1 MTTPDHRNRKTL
13 KKGPAHPRTLVPI
26 ALSASAAAITAAAL
40 TATPGSAQA
49 PPGTLHFVDKKQ
61 QGVGFFAPAIPTKQR
76 KRPGPN
82 GKPRQGDRF
91 GFGDTVTGDDTG
103 FDRAVCTVTGNSQ
116 ALCTAVVQLSKG
128 TLTAKGFV
136 TLSGPAN
143 KSPLAITGGTG
154 AYDGARGT
162 ALVTDVNQTTT
173 NIEITL
179 RT

>member
-1 MTTPDHRNRKTL
+1 MTTHDHRNRETRKT
-13 KKGPAHPRTLVPI
+13 GPAHPRTLVPL
-26 ALSASAAAITAAAL
+26 ALSAGAAAITAAAL
-40 TATPGSAQA
+40 MATPGSAQA
-49 PPGTLHFVDKKQ
+49 PPGTLHFIDTKQ
-61 QGVGFFAPAIPTKQR
+61 QSVGFFASAISTKQP

-103 FDRAVCTVTGNSQ
+103 FDRVLCTVTGNSQ
-116 ALCTAVVQLSKG
+116 ALCTAVIQLSKG
-128 TLTAKGFV
+128 TLIAEGFV
-136 TLSGPAN
+136 TLSGPAR

-154 AYDGARGT
+154 TYDGARGT

-173 NIEITL
+173 NIEVTL